1 MTLISG
7 ALVRLAGRIVPSSS
21 DEVVKIIRPASAK
34 LYRQALD
41 ELGLA
46 MVWAGA
52 MIVGLLLL
60 LAVAAAAHQV
70 GGVAERGANL
80 IWLAYGWFTF
90 AGLCLHGTRFL
101 LADQTT
107 RRLESAYVRRH
118 ANRSSKDAALGSEVK
133 DASPSV
139 VLRLTRSTDWDLVLQ
154 AVIALLLTVATR

>member
-1 MTLISG
+1 MTRISG

-46 MVWAGA
+46 IVWAGA
-52 MIVGLLLL
+52 MIAGLLLL
-60 LAVAAAAHQV
+60 LAVAAAGHQV
-70 GGVAERGANL
+70 GGVVEQCANL

-107 RRLESAYVRRH
+107 RRVESAYVRRH
-118 ANRSSKDAALGSEVK
+118 ANRSSKDAALGREVK

-139 VLRLTRSTDWDLVLQ
+139 VLGLTKSTDWDLVLQ
-154 AVIALLLTVATR
+154 AVISLLLTVATR

>member
-1 MTLISG
+1 MTRISG

-46 MVWAGA
+46 IVWAGA
-52 MIVGLLLL
+52 MIAGLLLL
-60 LAVAAAAHQV
+60 LAVAAAGHQV
-70 GGVAERGANL
+70 GGVVEQGANL

-107 RRLESAYVRRH
+107 RRVESAYFSRH
-118 ANRSSKDAALGSEVK
+118 SNRSSKSVALGSEVK

-139 VLRLTRSTDWDLVLQ
+139 VLRLTRSTGWDPSIH
-154 AVIALLLTVATR
+154 AATDLLLTVATR

>member
-1 MTLISG
+1 
-7 ALVRLAGRIVPSSS
+7 
-21 DEVVKIIRPASAK
+21 
-34 LYRQALD
+34 
-41 ELGLA
+41 
-46 MVWAGA
+46 
-52 MIVGLLLL
+52 
-60 LAVAAAAHQV
+60 QV
-70 GGVAERGANL
+70 GGVAEGGANL

-139 VLRLTRSTDWDLVLQ
+139 VLRLTRSTDWDRGRRSSSISFGLLVS
-154 AVIALLLTVATR
+154 ALRCSSFSGAEASVLLPPESPSQSDPKRIVFTRS

>member
-1 MTLISG
+1 MTIISG
-7 ALVRLAGRIVPSSS
+7 ALVRPAGRIVPSSS

-70 GGVAERGANL
+70 GGVVEQGANL
-80 IWLAYGWFTF
+80 IWLSYGWFTF

-101 LADQTT
+101 FFFLKE
-107 RRLESAYVRRH
+107 RRPPNFYPLPH
-118 ANRSSKDAALGSEVK
+118 PD
-133 DASPSV
+133 PFP
-139 VLRLTRSTDWDLVLQ
+139 
-154 AVIALLLTVATR
+154 I